1 MDEIDDKILEKLNE
15 NARRSYRDI
24 ARELNISLTTVANRI
39 KKLEDEKIIERY
51 IPLINQE
58 KIGYDLTA
66 VINVKISHGKLL
78 EVQEKI
84 SKDKH
89 VSDVYDITGDWDSLI
104 IAHFK
109 DRRDLNGFIKGVLS
123 IANVEK
129 TNTQIVLNIVKNEKR
144 VMK

>member
-1 MDEIDDKILEKLNE
+1 MDELDEKILGILNE
-15 NARRSYRDI
+15 DARKSYREI
-24 ARELNISLTTVANRI
+24 ARELNVSLTTVSNRI
-39 KKLEDEKIIERY
+39 KRMEDEQVIERY
-51 IPLINQE
+51 IPLLNQE
-58 KIGYDLTA
+58 KMGYDLTA

-78 EVQEKI
+78 EVQQRI

-89 VSDVYDITGDWDSLI
+89 VSGVYDITGEWDSLI

-123 IANVEK
+123 MDNVEK

-144 VMK
+144 VLK

>member
-1 MDEIDDKILEKLNE
+1 MDETDNKILEKLNE
-15 NARRSYRDI
+15 NARKSYREI
-24 ARELNISLTTVANRI
+24 ARELNISLTTVANRV
-39 KKLEDEKIIERY
+39 KKMEEEKIIESY

-78 EVQEKI
+78 EVQERI

-89 VSDVYDITGDWDSLI
+89 VSGVYDITGDWDSLI

-144 VMK
+144 VLI

>member
-1 MDEIDDKILEKLNE
+1 MDELDYKILEKLNE
-15 NARRSYRDI
+15 NARKSYREI
-24 ARELNISLTTVANRI
+24 ARELKVSLSTISNRI
-39 KKLEDEKIIERY
+39 KKMEDEKVIERF

-66 VINVKISHGKLL
+66 VINVKISHGKLI

-89 VSDVYDITGDWDSLI
+89 VSSVFDITGDWDSLI
-104 IAHFK
+104 IAIFK
-109 DRRDLNGFIKGVLS
+109 DRRDLNGFIKGVL
-123 IANVEK
+123 AMDNVEK